1 MNTGIG
7 LVVSGEKL
15 MFLFIDGTI
24 YSLVKQSAWTSFYA
38 ILPKNTVFDHLFLLL
53 CYLTYLL
60 YIIYCLMWIS
70 WYGSSWHKMV
80 LTGETSELIVLDLC
94 TPNRIMFWATVL
106 CHFND
111 LHEFNQKWELFTLTV
126 FLHISEHD

>member
-38 ILPKNTVFDHLFLLL
+38 ILPKNTVFDHLFYSYAILHI
-53 CYLTYLL
+53 YYIL
-60 YIIYCLMWIS
+60 YIVWCEYHGMAHLDTR
-70 WYGSSWHKMV
+70 WYWLARHQ
-80 LTGETSELIVLDLC
+80 
-94 TPNRIMFWATVL
+94 N
-106 CHFND
+106 
-111 LHEFNQKWELFTLTV
+111 
-126 FLHISEHD
+126 